1 MYKRQKGLGILNI
14 AWAIFSAAI
23 DYNDAKRAIGDFEW
37 QVQRE
42 RDRIHREA
50 EELRLKARITTSA
63 QELSALTARLAEL
76 EVELQLLEKALD
88 DLYKMHKIRRPVK
101 WVKYA
106 GIAAGGLVVLM
117 LVKKK

>member
-1 MYKRQKGLGILNI
+1 MYRRRSGLGWLNV
-14 AWAIFSAAI
+14 AWAVFSAAI

-37 QVQRE
+37 QVMVE

-50 EELRLKARITTSA
+50 EQLKMAARITTSA
-63 QELSALTARLAEL
+63 AELSALSARL
-76 EVELQLLEKALD
+76 VELDMELKTLEKALD
-88 DLYKMHKIRRPVK
+88 DMYKMFQIHKPVK

-117 LVKKK
+117 LIRKK